1 MKTMKKTFSTPEM
14 EVIRFVEEDV
24 VRCSGCLGDGSV
36 FCCTSFGC
44 GNSYWWGQGCT
55 SYRFCYY

>member
-36 FCCTSFGC
+36 FCCTHYGC
-44 GNSYWWGQGCT
+44 GISYDIWAGCNSYW
-55 SYRFCYY
+55 YY